1 MTYTG
6 MQVAGCAMMC
16 LAAGIGIG
24 SIGLRL
30 IEAIAERRH
39 GVASDAALD
48 EELTMSK
55 FGCTF
60 GRYA

>member
-6 MQVAGCAMMC
+6 MQMAGCAVMC

-24 SIGLRL
+24 FFGWQIV
-30 IEAIAERRH
+30 EEIANRRESARQD
-39 GVASDAALD
+39 GC
-48 EELTMSK
+48 
-55 FGCTF
+55 CTF